1 MAYLVTELAPSLA
14 ACLQCDL
21 VIVTKG
27 CETNPMAAP
36 RVILFPF
43 QSQRSERGAKTLRL
57 SIIHN
62 WEKLV
67 HRAISCCTHAGT
79 NARHCYLLRPDKQP
93 LHCHHPQPARSA
105 LSLRGRGWQQ
115 RCTRKAGTHK
125 LKAG

>member
-1 MAYLVTELAPSLA
+1 MGTYLVTELAPSLA

-43 QSQRSERGAKTLRL
+43 QPQRSDRGARTLRL

-62 WEKLV
+62 
-67 HRAISCCTHAGT
+67 
-79 NARHCYLLRPDKQP
+79 
-93 LHCHHPQPARSA
+93 
-105 LSLRGRGWQQ
+105 
-115 RCTRKAGTHK
+115 
-125 LKAG
+125 